1 MGTWVLLAVFAQFL
15 TAVTVLIDKHI
26 VTRPAPIGKP
36 IVYAFYVSLLSGF
49 VIFIAPFGYVSM
61 VPLKILA
68 LSLLNAGAF
77 VCAIY
82 FLYSALRH
90 ARASDAAPV
99 IGAVSAIATVVLA
112 GIWIADDFALTHLPA
127 IALLVAGTAV
137 ISHFHFTHHALRSTL
152 LAGFFFGAAAFTA
165 KLVFLEVSFIDGFF
179 WTRSMNVVIA
189 LGFFAVP
196 ALRAAILHG
205 GRSASG
211 GTKSLLIGNKIIGGI
226 AGVLTALAI
235 SLGSVSIV
243 NALGGLQ
250 FVFLFV
256 LAILFAKH
264 MPLFGDKK
272 LGSHGGWHTATG
284 VTLISLG
291 LATLFLG

>member
-1 MGTWVLLAVFAQFL
+1 MGSWIALAAVAQFL
-15 TAVTVLIDKHI
+15 TAVTVLVDKHI
-26 VTRPAPIGKP
+26 VTRPTSMGKP
-36 IVYAFYVSLLSGF
+36 IVYTFYVSLLSGF
-49 VIFIAPFGYVSM
+49 VIVIAPFGYVGM
-61 VPLKILA
+61 VPANVLA
-68 LSLLNAGAF
+68 LSLLNAAAF

-82 FLYSALRH
+82 FLYAALRH

-99 IGAVSAIATVVLA
+99 IGAVSAISTVVLA

-127 IALLVAGTAV
+127 LGLLVAGTAV
-137 ISHFHFTHHALRSTL
+137 ISHFHFTHHALRATL
-152 LAGFFFGAAAFTA
+152 LSGFFFGAAAFTA

-189 LGFFAVP
+189 LAFLAVP
-196 ALRAAILHG
+196 AVRAAILHG

-211 GTKSLLIGNKIIGGI
+211 GTKSLVLGNKIIGGV
-226 AGVLTALAI
+226 AGVLTAFAI

-256 LAILFAKH
+256 LALLFAKH
-264 MPLFGDKK
+264 VPLFG
-272 LGSHGGWHTATG
+272 GRESGAHGGWHTAAG
-284 VTLISLG
+284 IVLISLG

>member
-1 MGTWVLLAVFAQFL
+1 MCAQFL

-36 IVYAFYVSLLSGF
+36 IVYTFYVSMLSGF
-49 VIFIAPFGYVSM
+49 VIFIAPFGYVGM
-61 VPLKILA
+61 VPANVLA
-68 LSLLNAGAF
+68 LALLNATAF

-82 FLYSALRH
+82 FLYSALRY
-90 ARASDAAPV
+90 ARAADAAPV
-99 IGAVSAIATVVLA
+99 VGAVSAIATVLFA
-112 GIWIADDFALTHLPA
+112 GIWIDNDFSLTHLPA
-127 IALLVAGTAV
+127 ILLLVAGTAV
-137 ISHFHFTHHALRSTL
+137 LSRFHFSHHALRSSL
-152 LAGFFFGAAAFTA
+152 LAGFFFGIAAFTA

-189 LGFFAVP
+189 LGLLAVP
-196 ALRAAILHG
+196 SIRALILHG
-205 GRSASG
+205 GRSASH
-211 GTKSLLIGNKIIGGI
+211 GTQSLVLGNKIIGGV

-256 LAILFAKH
+256 LALLLARH
-264 MPLFGDKK
+264 MPHIGDKK
-272 LGSHGGWHTATG
+272 SGSHGGWHSAVG